1 MNKNHTSF
9 TEVLMK
15 NILICIFILFTL
27 PLFSEKANLKI
38 ILQDGIEYTESFE
51 KDSKVITLVS
61 KGDLRLKYLEDI
73 QGFEQFENL
82 TDFCM
87 YFFNYKGDYSFLKSI
102 KNLKDLGLMGSGAES
117 LSFITDLE
125 LLEVVEL
132 QLDFRNEIIDI
143 IEKKEVDLRKLKNL
157 KKITIDNQMNHIP
170 PFVNVKN
177 KPVLLLDTT
186 EIKKLSRK
194 DYKYAK
200 QYSSV
205 RSLNP
210 NPRWPFD

>member
-15 NILICIFILFTL
+15 NILICIFILFTS

-210 NPRWPFD
+210 NPRWSFD

>member
-15 NILICIFILFTL
+15 NILICIFILFTS

-102 KNLKDLGLMGSGAES
+102 KNLKDLSLMGSGAES

-177 KPVLLLDTT
+177 KPLLLLDTT

>member
-1 MNKNHTSF
+1 MAKQKYYTASF
-9 TEVLMK
+9 H
-15 NILICIFILFTL
+15 N
-27 PLFSEKANLKI
+27 
-38 ILQDGIEYTESFE
+38 G
-51 KDSKVITLVS
+51 
-61 KGDLRLKYLEDI
+61 G
-73 QGFEQFENL
+73 
-82 TDFCM
+82 
-87 YFFNYKGDYSFLKSI
+87 
-102 KNLKDLGLMGSGAES
+102 
-117 LSFITDLE
+117 
-125 LLEVVEL
+125 
-132 QLDFRNEIIDI
+132 
-143 IEKKEVDLRKLKNL
+143 KKEDTKDTKGTKKTA

-177 KPVLLLDTT
+177 KPLLLLDTT

>member
-1 MNKNHTSF
+1 
-9 TEVLMK
+9 MK
-15 NILICIFILFTL
+15 NKLICILLLFTA
-27 PLFSEKANLKI
+27 PFFAEKANLKI

-102 KNLKDLGLMGSGAES
+102 KNLKNLGLMGCGTES
-117 LSFITDLE
+117 LSFMADLA

-132 QLDFRNEIIDI
+132 QLDFRNEIIDT
-143 IEKKEVDLRKLKNL
+143 IEKKEVDLRKLKYL
-157 KKITIDNQMNHIP
+157 KKITIDNQMNHIL

-177 KPVLLLDTT
+177 KPELLLDTT
-186 EIKKLSRK
+186 EIKKLDKK

-205 RSLNP
+205 SSLNP
-210 NPRWPFD
+210 NPSWPFD

>member
-1 MNKNHTSF
+1 
-9 TEVLMK
+9 MK
-15 NILICIFILFTL
+15 NILICIFILFTS

-102 KNLKDLGLMGSGAES
+102 KNLKDLSLMGSGAES

-177 KPVLLLDTT
+177 KPLLLLDTT

>member
-1 MNKNHTSF
+1 
-9 TEVLMK
+9 MK
-15 NILICIFILFTL
+15 NILICIFILFTS

-102 KNLKDLGLMGSGAES
+102 KNLKELGLMGSGAES